1 MADDLILQDADRTK
15 LDGIVQ
21 KMTANNENDA
31 DIQFVVNDF
40 KQKYGVKKKEVSRPT
55 TQVSSNGTTKTSQSS
70 YNLDL
75 SLPKVNPNPNN
86 KALPGLGQPFKPEI
100 ALKSINDERKFINAK
115 TPTQT
120 NFQDYNTVINDGIK
134 GQNKF
139 DNTTQILTSQN
150 VIPQQVKKEVQ
161 QLQQKQQVVKDAK
174 KDTRQNIL
182 AVIPELAN
190 AKNTDEAISTILKSD
205 MKNNLDY
212 WQQFDD
218 EALLGNDENTLNDFL
233 VSNGLKNQDRELYL
247 KEQASSNPKYGYEY
261 EYNKIGSL
269 FKAVK
274 QRADDYDTVLKQ
286 KFGDNYME
294 VAKQGNYDI
303 LNDQDFNKFRQLREK
318 QNELSTKANGLI
330 NDSRYSEVKSS
341 REKVEKAQQGVD
353 ERAKNDKIYKI
364 GDELNYIGN
373 KLAYG
378 AGHVVKMIAE
388 LPSLATSIDKGYD
401 WTDKVADWGNRFSD
415 NLIESI
421 PVSTDKKTGVFNK
434 VADVD
439 GYKVFVDESGEPI
452 DVRDKNNFK
461 VPLSVSQ
468 SVVKKFSSNP
478 QTYKTRNE
486 MNSGA
491 LVDNGLNT
499 MIDMGI
505 MILGTKGAGMVGAG
519 EKLQKLTS
527 MGIAYQQTKRDV
539 FNDAIKKGLDPRNAD
554 LLSNIIG
561 VAAGT
566 SSMINPMEFNIA
578 KGAGLFNLLKT
589 DGLNA
594 AKLALIKDGK
604 LSVKDYAKE
613 FVSGAIKNTI
623 GENIEELGI
632 ENTIQAIANNYFN
645 NQISETDMVDGGLDD
660 RLHILDKQGLETFLI
675 TAGSSF
681 LMTPIEINSQTQFNQ
696 QEAMKMAIENPED
709 FAKIKE
715 LQLKQGQISQQQ
727 FDNET
732 KIYND
737 VSKTYNAVKDD
748 VKEELQSQLLAL
760 LTKKSNLSNKISE
773 IKDEVLSK
781 PYKDQLEQ
789 VNKGIESISIGKNAD
804 KSLVAPIEQ
813 SETLETPSETIEELQ
828 KNKDLDN
835 KEIDDKILAI
845 DKSQL
850 QFIQDQQ
857 KEKLEKQRAEQND
870 YYDSKIKELSS
881 NKLAESTAK
890 DGSSTISKTETA
902 IANKINKG
910 QELTAEETDYY
921 NAQKDS
927 IDKLVTVNK
936 SPIVPINETVEVEKK
951 EIVLPPPTPQVVAPA
966 ELDEQQIT
974 EQLNE
979 VLNDKATPTPLVD
992 TEQEQNISERLPSEY
1007 QNNQGVQQI
1016 DGIGQDVSNES
1027 EVQQDNETEKQ
1038 IAEVKQVIQEL
1049 EANPNSP
1056 FAKLVNLDEQK
1067 QKLAE
1072 LEAKQQGNSLNEQKG
1087 ENKQDNKGLIEQ
1099 PTSTTQSEIEL
1110 KNEGKAEA
1118 PTKESVT
1125 ERLNINNP
1133 FYRKVEDALVK
1144 LGLIEKYN
1152 PETGTGDVVGGYAQQ
1167 TSDGGFSV
1175 GKMLFSQDGSISY
1188 FDGDVKVSFDKNGN
1202 VIS

>member
-1 MADDLILQDADRTK
+1 MPREFRYIKNIPYFIVFENADHILYPRHKKT
-15 LDGIVQ
+15 
-21 KMTANNENDA
+21 
-31 DIQFVVNDF
+31 FV
-40 KQKYGVKKKEVSRPT
+40 
-55 TQVSSNGTTKTSQSS
+55 
-70 YNLDL
+70 LL
-75 SLPKVNPNPNN
+75 SWW
-86 KALPGLGQPFKPEI
+86 
-100 ALKSINDERKFINAK
+100 
-115 TPTQT
+115 
-120 NFQDYNTVINDGIK
+120 
-134 GQNKF
+134 
-139 DNTTQILTSQN
+139 
-150 VIPQQVKKEVQ
+150 Q

-468 SVVKKFSSNP
+468 SVVEKFSSNP

-519 EKLQKLTS
+519 EKLQELTS

-566 SSMINPMEFNIA
+566 SSMLNPMEFNIA

-594 AKLALIKDGK
+594 AKLALIKEGK
-604 LSVKDYAKE
+604 LLVE
-613 FVSGAIKNTI
+613 
-623 GENIEELGI
+623 
-632 ENTIQAIANNYFN
+632 
-645 NQISETDMVDGGLDD
+645 VDKV
-660 RLHILDKQGLETFLI
+660 I
-675 TAGSSF
+675 
-681 LMTPIEINSQTQFNQ
+681 
-696 QEAMKMAIENPED
+696 PE
-709 FAKIKE
+709 
-715 LQLKQGQISQQQ
+715 G
-727 FDNET
+727 
-732 KIYND
+732 
-737 VSKTYNAVKDD
+737 
-748 VKEELQSQLLAL
+748 
-760 LTKKSNLSNKISE
+760 
-773 IKDEVLSK
+773 
-781 PYKDQLEQ
+781 
-789 VNKGIESISIGKNAD
+789 
-804 KSLVAPIEQ
+804 KSL
-813 SETLETPSETIEELQ
+813 
-828 KNKDLDN
+828 
-835 KEIDDKILAI
+835 
-845 DKSQL
+845 
-850 QFIQDQQ
+850 
-857 KEKLEKQRAEQND
+857 
-870 YYDSKIKELSS
+870 
-881 NKLAESTAK
+881 
-890 DGSSTISKTETA
+890 
-902 IANKINKG
+902 
-910 QELTAEETDYY
+910 
-921 NAQKDS
+921 
-927 IDKLVTVNK
+927 
-936 SPIVPINETVEVEKK
+936 
-951 EIVLPPPTPQVVAPA
+951 
-966 ELDEQQIT
+966 
-974 EQLNE
+974 
-979 VLNDKATPTPLVD
+979 
-992 TEQEQNISERLPSEY
+992 
-1007 QNNQGVQQI
+1007 
-1016 DGIGQDVSNES
+1016 
-1027 EVQQDNETEKQ
+1027 
-1038 IAEVKQVIQEL
+1038 
-1049 EANPNSP
+1049 
-1056 FAKLVNLDEQK
+1056 
-1067 QKLAE
+1067 
-1072 LEAKQQGNSLNEQKG
+1072 
-1087 ENKQDNKGLIEQ
+1087 
-1099 PTSTTQSEIEL
+1099 
-1110 KNEGKAEA
+1110 
-1118 PTKESVT
+1118 
-1125 ERLNINNP
+1125 
-1133 FYRKVEDALVK
+1133 
-1144 LGLIEKYN
+1144 
-1152 PETGTGDVVGGYAQQ
+1152 
-1167 TSDGGFSV
+1167 
-1175 GKMLFSQDGSISY
+1175 
-1188 FDGDVKVSFDKNGN
+1188 
-1202 VIS
+1202 